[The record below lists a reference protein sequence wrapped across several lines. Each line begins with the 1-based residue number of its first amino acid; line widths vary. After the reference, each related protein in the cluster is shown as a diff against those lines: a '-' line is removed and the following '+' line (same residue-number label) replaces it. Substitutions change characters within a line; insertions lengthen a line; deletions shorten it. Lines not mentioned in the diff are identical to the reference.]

1 MAKNHKKIRSTCFVH
16 EFSFTCIFNDINHG
30 YRAAIMKKNSL
41 WLLRFYMAVAAY
53 YYHEKVRRT
62 MRTAIVSY
70 LFKYRFY
77 YNINLPHVTVV
88 VFINFNHVFVLF

>member
-1 MAKNHKKIRSTCFVH
+1 
-16 EFSFTCIFNDINHG
+16 
-30 YRAAIMKKNSL
+30 MKKNSL

-77 YNINLPHVTVV
+77 YNINLPHVTVEQN
-88 VFINFNHVFVLF
+88 FIHYECFSIEQMLFDASLT